1 MNTNTYMDVYGIVVG
16 RKIPNLQFF
25 IWCKESGSD
34 LVLQMDQRKPVE
46 LGTWVHMYFNGSEYQ
61 NPNFL
66 IHDYVV
72 VTPIYK
78 TEVIGHTVRLQLEQ
92 YLNNNLKELDHW
104 FFGKIYNNRNKEF
117 APDVY
122 YLTIKKI
129 RQDGGDIWVM
139 ESVDKTE
146 PKQPNVSGIIGI
158 VSGSGKKNN
167 KYFVWCKERKADYDV
182 VIFSENANIQIGTWL
197 KLNLSLDQLSQ
208 EYLECPNFT
217 VIPYPVHT
225 TFPSKNNQL
234 CLTLELDIPEGSQN
248 LSHPFVGEIINII
261 EPFRQTGRYS
271 ITIMRKKIGTQIG
284 WFLTAKQLKQPKDL
298 IEPIQYTIN
307 LQHVARHHISR
318 RDVLEPDS
326 PPQTAPRYSRN
337 QHQTDILGSQFDTLL
352 NTTNRPSTSSNQPG
366 NWNPV
371 QTTRTSR
378 PQRSSSRPRNE
389 TSAQTTTSRQRSS
402 SRPRNEVISSRNAP
416 WHRKLIRNF
425 FQIPAGPPAPRQ
437 RSTSR
442 PRHHENPIRPILKQQ
457 LRPRS
462 LSRVQFQSSNAET
475 PNVELTGIVVAESPY
490 FFYVWCRER
499 LPGLDLAIPKSES
512 RSLTDWIQ
520 FSITRDE
527 LDSSFPSDPKFQIR
541 EVRRITSKFP
551 TDLSKTGKS
560 VTIKID
566 MEIERN
572 PRIEDIHHDV
582 MGLIINEKFK
592 FEESGRYTIT
602 ISRFKSKKE
611 ENPRS
616 VWHLKFRELAPP
628 TPMPS
633 QLPVADES
641 NRKRAII
648 LNISNFEH
656 HETINVWILDVKQ
669 QGIVKLNAPTEKLN
683 LAAGDMFEADLS
695 NTNGTWFSSGPI
707 TKVKNSYTTRPSNN
721 SGQVEILLSVKV
733 VSDSHP
739 SYRCSWIDHEH
750 FGDIS
755 FRMT

>member
-25 IWCKESGSD
+25 IRCKESGSD

-46 LGTWVHMYFNGSEYQ
+46 LGTWVHMHFNGSEYQ

-197 KLNLSLDQLSQ
+197 KLNLSLDQLAQ
-208 EYLECPNFT
+208 PYLECSDFT

-248 LSHPFVGEIINII
+248 LSHPFVGEVINII

-271 ITIMRKKIGTQIG
+271 ITIMRNKIGTQIG

-298 IEPIQYTIN
+298 IEPIQHTIN
-307 LQHVARHHISR
+307 LQPVARHRISR
-318 RDVLEPDS
+318 RDELEPDS

-389 TSAQTTTSRQRSS
+389 
-402 SRPRNEVISSRNAP
+402 
-416 WHRKLIRNF
+416 
-425 FQIPAGPPAPRQ
+425 IPAGPPAPRQ

-572 PRIEDIHHDV
+572 LRIEDIHHDV

-750 FGDIS
+750 FGDILDINNEV
-755 FRMT
+755 RNHLNVVYKIWIQRARVDNTYQWVVLEQEQT